1 MNTRRT
7 QSMMSQHSTGPKP
20 VRNSSIE
27 SNHSG
32 YRSPLLR
39 SPTKPQTSIP
49 PDDLESRYTIR
60 SSRTSP
66 LRRSPKRE
74 RPDMMSEIVRPSPN
88 EDLSQ
93 ARVRKLLEE
102 NARISEGKQRLQS
115 DMLRQ
120 SDELRNIKEN
130 NSRLNDIKYEQQ
142 TELAAKE
149 NEINSLNEVN
159 RLTIDKQ
166 NELRRQVEA
175 L

>member
-7 QSMMSQHSTGPKP
+7 QSVMSQHSAAPQP
-20 VRNSSIE
+20 LRNSSIE
-27 SNHSG
+27 SNHSA
-32 YRSPLLR
+32 YRSPLQR
-39 SPTKPQTSIP
+39 SPDRPQTSIT
-49 PDDLESRYTIR
+49 PDEHESRYAVR

-74 RPDMMSEIVRPSPN
+74 RPDRQPDIIRPSPN

-149 NEINSLNEVN
+149 HEICSLNEVN

-166 NELRRQVEA
+166 NELRR
-175 L
+175 